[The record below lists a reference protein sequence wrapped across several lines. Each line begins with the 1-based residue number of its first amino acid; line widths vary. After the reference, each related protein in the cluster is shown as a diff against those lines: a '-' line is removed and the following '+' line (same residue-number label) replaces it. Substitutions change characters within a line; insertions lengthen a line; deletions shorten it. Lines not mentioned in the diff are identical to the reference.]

1 MARVPEE
8 TIELI
13 RNTADIYD
21 VVVQYVDLKKRGKNF
36 FGLCPFHSEKTPSF
50 CVSPDKQI
58 YNCFSC
64 PAGGNVFSFIMDH
77 EKISFIE
84 AVQQLGQKYGIEVA
98 RQSGPSNK
106 IFSSLY
112 EMHDIAVKLYHNILF
127 SEKGKAALDYL
138 HNRGLTD
145 DTIKTYQIGFAPDS
159 WDTLT
164 NKIKSSSSFKDDVYE
179 KSGLFNKN
187 SRGSRYDR
195 FRSRIMFPIY
205 HPSGKAIAFGG
216 RKFNCD
222 DPGNAKYL
230 NSPETPL
237 YRKRETFYGLHKTR
251 DSIRMKKEAVLV
263 EGYTDFLQLIQIG
276 VTEVVALCGTALG
289 VNQVNQ
295 IGKFA
300 SKVYLAYDGDG
311 TGKEHAIKAGYLLF
325 QAGIEPL
332 VIPVPNGKDPD
343 DWVREE
349 GKSAFQE
356 AMGSRMSLLLFHLQY
371 EVEKA
376 KVEDVK
382 NLSAT
387 DRSRIVKEILNE
399 ISLINDGIIRDG
411 LLKSLSQELQLDEVE
426 VFRLFNSQT
435 WMKRVRA
442 DSEQSNTKDQ
452 PFTSTMQKAQLEI
465 IRAIAYNFD
474 EVYPSMKNIIDF
486 QIFDEPILQKIGLLL
501 IEDKKPTAIIDEFE
515 NMHDKKLVS
524 QILFDEVSFDD
535 PQLII
540 KECFSTIK
548 KKIIKDQIKQA
559 RIKIRELE
567 SSGKDTKDIIIQV
580 TELQKSLQELT
591 ENIETD

>member
-8 TIELI
+8 TIERI

-21 VVVQYVDLKKRGKNF
+21 VVAQYVDLKKRGRNF

-50 CVSPDKQI
+50 SVAPDKQI
-58 YNCFSC
+58 YHCFGC
-64 PAGGNVFSFIMDH
+64 GAGGNVFSFIVEH

-84 AVQQLGQKYGIEVA
+84 AVQQLGQKYGIEVDY
-98 RQSGPSNK
+98 QSGPSNK
-106 IFSSLY
+106 IFSFLY
-112 EMHDIAVKLYHNILF
+112 EAHDIAVKLYHNTLF

-138 HNRGLTD
+138 HNRGLND

-159 WDTLT
+159 WDTLSNT
-164 NKIKSSSSFKDDVYE
+164 VKPSSFKDAVYE
-179 KSGLFNKN
+179 KTGLFIKTD
-187 SRGSRYDR
+187 RGWRDR

-205 HPSGKAIAFGG
+205 HQSGKAIAFGG
-216 RKFNCD
+216 RIFNSD
-222 DPGNAKYL
+222 DPAKYL

-237 YRKRETFYGLHKTR
+237 YRKSEVFYGLHKTR
-251 DSIRMKKEAVLV
+251 DSIRKFSTAILV
-263 EGYTDFLQLIQIG
+263 EGYTDFLQLVQLGIPN
-276 VTEVVALCGTALG
+276 VVALSGTALG
-289 VNQVNQ
+289 INHANQ
-295 IGKFA
+295 IRKFA
-300 SKVYLAYDGDG
+300 SKVYLAYDGDDAG
-311 TGKEHAIKAGYLLF
+311 VNATLRAGYVLF
-325 QAGIEPL
+325 QAGVEPL
-332 VIPVPNGKDPD
+332 VIPMPNDKDPD

-349 GKSAFQE
+349 GVSAFQE
-356 AMGSRMSLLLFHLQY
+356 AMGSSMSLLLFHLQ
-371 EVEKA
+371 K
-376 KVEDVK
+376 KDVK

-387 DRSRIVKEILNE
+387 DRSRTVKEILKE
-399 ISLINDGIIRDG
+399 ISLINDGIIRDD

-435 WMKRVRA
+435 GMKRVRA

-452 PFTSTMQKAQLEI
+452 PFTNTMQKAQLEI
-465 IRAIAYNFD
+465 IRAIAFNFD

-501 IEDKKPTAIIDEFE
+501 IKDKKSKDLSAIIDQFE
-515 NMHDKKLVS
+515 NMDEKRLVS
-524 QILFDEVSFDD
+524 EILFDEMSSDD

-548 KKIIKDQIKQA
+548 KKLIKDQIKQA

-567 SSGKDTKDIIIQV
+567 SSGKDTKEIIIQV
-580 TELQKSLQELT
+580 TDLQKSLQALT

>member
-8 TIELI
+8 TIERI

-21 VVVQYVDLKKRGKNF
+21 VVAQYVDLKKRGRNF

-50 CVSPDKQI
+50 SVAPDKQI
-58 YNCFSC
+58 YHCFGC
-64 PAGGNVFSFIMDH
+64 GAGGNVFSFIVEH

-84 AVQQLGQKYGIEVA
+84 AVKQLGHKYGIQVDY
-98 RQSGPSNK
+98 QSGPSNK

-112 EMHDIAVKLYHNILF
+112 ELHNIAVKLYHNILF

-138 HNRGLTD
+138 HNRGLND
-145 DTIKTYQIGFAPDS
+145 DTIKTYHIGFAPDS
-159 WDTLT
+159 WDTLSNT
-164 NKIKSSSSFKDDVYE
+164 IKTSSFKDNVYE
-179 KSGLFNKN
+179 KTGLFIKTD
-187 SRGSRYDR
+187 RGWRDR

-205 HPSGKAIAFGG
+205 HQSGKSIAFGG
-216 RKFNCD
+216 RIFNSD
-222 DPGNAKYL
+222 DPAKYL

-237 YRKRETFYGLHKTR
+237 YRKSEVFYGLHKTR
-251 DSIRMKKEAVLV
+251 DSIRKFSTAILV
-263 EGYTDFLQLIQIG
+263 EGYTDFLQLVQLGIPN
-276 VTEVVALCGTALG
+276 VVALSGTALG
-289 VNQVNQ
+289 INHANQ
-295 IGKFA
+295 IRKFA
-300 SKVYLAYDGDG
+300 SKVYLAYDGDDAG
-311 TGKEHAIKAGYLLF
+311 VNATLRAGYVLF
-325 QAGIEPL
+325 QAGVEPL
-332 VIPVPNGKDPD
+332 VIPMPTDKDPD

-349 GKSAFQE
+349 GVSAFQE
-356 AMGSRMSLLLFHLQY
+356 AMGSSMSLLLFHLQ
-371 EVEKA
+371 K
-376 KVEDVK
+376 KDVK

-387 DRSRIVKEILNE
+387 ERSRIVKEILKE
-399 ISLINDGIIRDG
+399 ISLINDGIIRDD

-435 WMKRVRA
+435 RMKRVRA

-452 PFTSTMQKAQLEI
+452 PFTNTMQKAQLEI
-465 IRAIAYNFD
+465 IRAIAFNFD

-501 IEDKKPTAIIDEFE
+501 IEDKKSKDLSAIIDQFE
-515 NMHDKKLVS
+515 NMDEKRLVS
-524 QILFDEVSFDD
+524 EILFDEMSSDD

-548 KKIIKDQIKQA
+548 KKLIKDQIKQA

-567 SSGKDTKDIIIQV
+567 SSGKDTKEIIIQV
-580 TELQKSLQELT
+580 TDLQKSLQALT